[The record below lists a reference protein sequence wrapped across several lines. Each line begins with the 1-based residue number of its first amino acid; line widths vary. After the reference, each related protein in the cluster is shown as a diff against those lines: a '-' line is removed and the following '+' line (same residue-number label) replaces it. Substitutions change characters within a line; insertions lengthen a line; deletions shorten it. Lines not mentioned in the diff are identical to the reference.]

1 MPTIKIHVDH
11 EELAAIQR
19 RADAHGVKVPDLVY
33 GALNCMMSHGTE
45 SYCIG
50 RVGQAIREKDGDL
63 PAWSD
68 SARSI
73 GVYESKK
80 DIGEGRGPHAAD

>member
-1 MPTIKIHVDH
+1 MPTIKIQVDH

-19 RADAHGVKVPDLVY
+19 RADAQGIKVQDLVY
-33 GALNCMMSHGTE
+33 GALNCMMSHSAE

-50 RVGQAIREKDGDL
+50 RGAQAIREKGNDL

-68 SARSI
+68 SARSVGI
-73 GVYESKK
+73 YESKK
-80 DIGEGRGPHAAD
+80 DISEEKGPRSLD

>member
-11 EELAAIQR
+11 EEMAAIQR
-19 RADAHGVKVPDLVY
+19 RADAHGIKVPELAY
-33 GALNCMMSHGTE
+33 GALNCMMSHCME

-50 RVGQAIREKDGDL
+50 RISQAIREKEGDL
-63 PAWSD
+63 PPWSD

-73 GVYESKK
+73 GIYESKK
-80 DIGEGRGPHAAD
+80 DLSEERGPRSAD